1 MKVMTAAEIERAYGM
16 SARELD
22 QLSADAENGVL
33 HGAPRGPVVVGRPLK
48 FGEDMRQV
56 GFKEPESVVAAI
68 DARAQQLGM
77 KRSDYLRHLVDADLK
92 AAGIA

>member
-1 MKVMTAAEIERAYGM
+1 
-16 SARELD
+16 
-22 QLSADAENGVL
+22 
-33 HGAPRGPVVVGRPLK
+33 
-48 FGEDMRQV
+48 MRQV